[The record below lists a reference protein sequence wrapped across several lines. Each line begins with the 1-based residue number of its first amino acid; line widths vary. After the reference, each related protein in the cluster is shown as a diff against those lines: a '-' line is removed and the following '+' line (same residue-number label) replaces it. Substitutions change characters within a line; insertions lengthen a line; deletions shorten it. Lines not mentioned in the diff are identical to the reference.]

1 MIKAFL
7 SVSSA
12 SASHINDAVQREQCA
27 DVILAR
33 VLDLTA
39 FPRQLAVV
47 DAADLGV
54 VQDLLG
60 IMQGRGQYQR
70 IRLGAERRIG
80 VIAGVALHRVCQR
93 LKQGQQAVAL
103 LVFRRCQVYEGVGLA
118 QAVQLAAENLQ
129 VLTVRAVD
137 LAHSDDLDL
146 IPVVSRIGQDRGN
159 GVAGGLCGGLGVV
172 DRLGCIGGDGKVAV
186 QRDRCNIDTF
196 HRS

>member
-1 MIKAFL
+1 
-7 SVSSA
+7 
-12 SASHINDAVQREQCA
+12 
-27 DVILAR
+27 
-33 VLDLTA
+33 
-39 FPRQLAVV
+39 
-47 DAADLGV
+47 
-54 VQDLLG
+54 
-60 IMQGRGQYQR
+60 MQGRGQYQR

-80 VIAGVALHRVCQR
+80 VIAGIALHRVGQR

-172 DRLGCIGGDGKVAV
+172 DRLGCVGGDGKVAV
-186 QRDRCNIDTF
+186 QRDRRDINSF
-196 HRS
+196 HRKSGPFLPRRAAFPVYSIANSGRGFNKKTCRALPGMFQRLPAFR